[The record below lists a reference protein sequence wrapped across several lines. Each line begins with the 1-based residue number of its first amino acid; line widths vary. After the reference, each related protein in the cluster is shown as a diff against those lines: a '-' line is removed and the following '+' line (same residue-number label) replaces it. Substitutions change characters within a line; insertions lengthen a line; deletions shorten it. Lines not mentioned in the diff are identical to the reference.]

1 MTKHS
6 IILVA
11 LSISNFLILRRP
23 CHMVL
28 SKTQLIVYPIM
39 IIKDVLFDAQNTTI
53 EGMDEKKLRMLRFD
67 FKQGNFEVISRC

>member
-1 MTKHS
+1 
-6 IILVA
+6 
-11 LSISNFLILRRP
+11 
-23 CHMVL
+23 MVL